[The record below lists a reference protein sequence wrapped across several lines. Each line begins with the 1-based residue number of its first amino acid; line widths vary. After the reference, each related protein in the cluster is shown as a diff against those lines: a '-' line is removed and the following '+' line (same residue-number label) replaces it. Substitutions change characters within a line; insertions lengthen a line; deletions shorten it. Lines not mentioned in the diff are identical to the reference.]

1 MQQQLI
7 HSCALKHAPHARH
20 ACAQA
25 AAAVKGIPTASRSRR
40 ETWRSKV
47 VWSGGAQLDGMAHL
61 ERSMHPRRRALCA
74 GGRAG
79 ECLRIAHEV
88 LRWRQNQAG
97 GARCHGHGRD
107 DLASEVPARRMYC
120 MAPLCTR
127 TVASSMVSL
136 TFLFVRKASSSLP
149 IALETCSGTLAYSPL
164 IGPGRWWGGQL
175 GEAGRQVRGWS
186 GAGAGRARSSG
197 IRPSVVARRH
207 DSCA

>member
-1 MQQQLI
+1 MRGMPVRKQRRRSVRKQRRRSKEFLQ
-7 HSCALKHAPHARH
+7 PQGQDARR
-20 ACAQA
+20 
-25 AAAVKGIPTASRSRR
+25 G
-40 ETWRSKV
+40 RSKV

-88 LRWRQNQAG
+88 LRWHQNQAG

-107 DLASEVPARRMYC
+107 DLASEVPARCMYC

-175 GEAGRQVRGWS
+175 GDGRRSAAPVPVEGGRGV
-186 GAGAGRARSSG
+186 AVPRAR
-197 IRPSVVARRH
+197 IAPA
-207 DSCA
+207 